1 MLHSFLVQAYLICT
15 NFKMENWHVAQR
27 DPISNWEGKVWR
39 SKVSKKI
46 NGEVPKLLLL
56 FKEGVWILCHVQM
69 HINQKGFTFYTISL
83 FWESINNQVC
93 LYFKSIIIISSNVHL
108 IAYKVNSN
116 HSKLQMYVNATQC
129 WLLITDGLRLLS
141 QENKLKNSFEH
152 LVSADV
158 KFFWQRSYIVD
169 SCCCLMFYQIL
180 FRKKYILSFHILF

>member
-1 MLHSFLVQAYLICT
+1 M
-15 NFKMENWHVAQR
+15 AQR
-27 DPISNWEGKVWR
+27 DPISNWEGKLWS

-46 NGEVPKLLLL
+46 NGEVSKLVLL
-56 FKEGVWILCHVQM
+56 FKGGVWILCHVQM

-116 HSKLQMYVNATQC
+116 YSKLQMYVNATQC
-129 WLLITDGLRLLS
+129 WLLITDGLSLLS
-141 QENKLKNSFEH
+141 QENTLKNSFKH

-158 KFFWQRSYIVD
+158 KFF
-169 SCCCLMFYQIL
+169 
-180 FRKKYILSFHILF
+180 